1 MIFLS
6 DDTWPMSEPTIAL
19 PSLTIAG
26 VEGRRMGPSLVPVPF
41 PAVLNAGIA
50 EFRRLA
56 PAGVEP
62 THVLLGPKAF
72 ERFEE
77 YFNFSRSMRV
87 MKAGE
92 NADLEMAMTATDA
105 GGVNGLEIVRTVDE
119 GMRFLSVREER

>member
-1 MIFLS
+1 
-6 DDTWPMSEPTIAL
+6 
-19 PSLTIAG
+19 
-26 VEGRRMGPSLVPVPF
+26 MGPSLVPVPF

-77 YFNFSRSMRV
+77 YFNFSRSMR
-87 MKAGE
+87 AARQE
-92 NADLEMAMTATDA
+92 EDA
-105 GGVNGLEIVRTVDE
+105 ELGMLMDAKDAARVNQLEIVRTVDE